1 MYDIDVINDVE
12 YQKFTVKQMFV
23 LSCNVPQIFLCDV
36 ISRTSSVNVC
46 LLPPPPQDS
55 KGSRTNAPG
64 GLGIRTTLPP
74 KGPHTPPPQEFVKNY
89 M

>member
-23 LSCNVPQIFLCDV
+23 LSCNVPQIVLYDV

-46 LLPPPPQDS
+46 LLPPSP
-55 KGSRTNAPG
+55 R
-64 GLGIRTTLPP
+64 
-74 KGPHTPPPQEFVKNY
+74 
-89 M
+89 